1 MIHSASYS
9 VDFTQRVQKLGTSL
23 PRNFQKHPRNETV
36 IEPKQ
41 LGTTEV
47 QKWIQI
53 FSIDTVGVW
62 MSTQPAGEKF
72 DVFVFVHHAVERQRC
87 DNGIAINPSK

>member
-9 VDFTQRVQKLGTSL
+9 VDFAQRVQKLGTSL

-47 QKWIQI
+47 QK
-53 FSIDTVGVW
+53 
-62 MSTQPAGEKF
+62 
-72 DVFVFVHHAVERQRC
+72 
-87 DNGIAINPSK
+87 